1 MISAFVSSYDV
12 VLAAMALPV
21 VVGLLM
27 STITGVSA
35 TLGLVI
41 GGIPSLLVLG
51 YALFV
56 APPQNR

>member
-21 VVGLLM
+21 VIGLLI
-27 STITGVSA
+27 SAITGVSA
-35 TLGLVI
+35 TVGLVI

-56 APPQNR
+56 APPPKG